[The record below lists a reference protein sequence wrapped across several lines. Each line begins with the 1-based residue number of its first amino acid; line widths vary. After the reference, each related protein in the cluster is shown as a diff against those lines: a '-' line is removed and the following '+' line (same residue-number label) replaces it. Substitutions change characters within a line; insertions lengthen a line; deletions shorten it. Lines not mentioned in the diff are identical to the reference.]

1 MNERI
6 KILRKDFL
14 KLNQEG
20 FGKRLGVTNA
30 AISKIEAGINQVT
43 DQMVKAICREFNVNY
58 IWLSTGKGEVFADDE
73 DDYMSLIDRIMSDSN
88 DFPKTLF
95 KAFAR
100 FSEEDWKALE
110 HMIDLFLEE
119 ERKSQKK

>member
-6 KILRKDFL
+6 KLLRKTFL
-14 KLNQEG
+14 KLNQES

-58 IWLSTGKGEVFADDE
+58 IWLTTGEGEIFNDEE
-73 DDYMSLIDRIMSDSN
+73 DDYMELIDRILSDSN
-88 DFPKTLF
+88 SFPKTLF

-100 FSEEDWKALE
+100 FNEDDWKALE
-110 HMIDLFLEE
+110 HMIDIFLEE
-119 ERKSQKK
+119 ERKNKK